1 MQPRFKKALVNPNL
15 KRPHAVSSLPRDT
28 SKLWLDKNE
37 NIDPTLLKITS
48 GLLDTLDRW
57 TLSTYPE
64 AGDCYRKLAE
74 WVGVNEDQLL
84 LTAGSDG
91 AIRATF
97 DALVEPGDS
106 VFHTNPTFA
115 MYPVYSQI
123 FDAKTHVFDYR
134 RGSPTPELA
143 IGEMIDAIH
152 RKRPKLICLPNP
164 DSPTGT
170 LLDYTQIDEILSTCE
185 ENDCALLL
193 DEAYHPFTEFT
204 LAARTASSRHLIIA
218 RTFAKA
224 WGVAG
229 LRSGY
234 AIGHADTIAFM
245 HKMRPMYETST
256 LATEIVTRL
265 LDHQNDM
272 QQSVRRI
279 QDGKT
284 YFLSEMQAQGFE
296 TIDTAANFVHVSFAD
311 HAAAIHKTLS
321 NEVLYREDFGHPCL
335 QGYSRFTMAPRDIME
350 RVVVLIG
357 KAIKS

>member
-1 MQPRFKKALVNPNL
+1 MQPRFKKALFNPNL
-15 KRPHAVSSLPRDT
+15 KRPHAMSSLPRDT

-37 NIDPTLLKITS
+37 NTDPTLLKITS
-48 GLLDTLDRW
+48 GLLDTLGRW

-64 AGDCYRKLAE
+64 SGDCYRKLAE

-115 MYPVYSQI
+115 MYPVYSQV

-143 IGEMIDAIH
+143 IGEMIDAIY
-152 RKRPKLICLPNP
+152 RKKPKLVCLPNP

-170 LLDYTQIDEILSTCE
+170 LLDIAQLDEILSACE
-185 ENDCALLL
+185 ETDCAFLL

-204 LAARTASSRHLIIA
+204 MAARTTSSRHLIIA
-218 RTFAKA
+218 RTFSKA

-229 LRSGY
+229 LRIGY

-256 LATEIVTRL
+256 LATEFVNRL

-279 QDGKT
+279 MEGKS
-284 YFLSEMQAQGFE
+284 YFVSEMKKLGFS
-296 TIDTAANFVHVSFAD
+296 TIDTSANFVHVAFANY
-311 HAAAIHKTLS
+311 ASAIHDELRGL
-321 NEVLYREDFGHPCL
+321 VLYRENFGHKSL
-335 QGYSRFTMAPRDIME
+335 TGYSRFSAAPQEMME
-350 RVVVLIG
+350 CVVKSISRVV
-357 KAIKS
+357 KD